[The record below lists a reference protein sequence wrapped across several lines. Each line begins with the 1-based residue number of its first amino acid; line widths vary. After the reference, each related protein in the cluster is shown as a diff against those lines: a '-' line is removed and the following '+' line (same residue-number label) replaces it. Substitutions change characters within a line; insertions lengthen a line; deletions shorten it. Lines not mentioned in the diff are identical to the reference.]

1 MLRGKGRRL
10 LRGKLVGEKE
20 IEMAEKE
27 EIVKRKV
34 GRGKG
39 VKRKLV
45 AEKEEIVKRKVG
57 GEKEEIGERK
67 VGGGKGGDC

>member
-1 MLRGKGRRL
+1 MLT
-10 LRGKLVGEKE
+10 GKLVE
-20 IEMAEKE
+20 E
-27 EIVKRKV
+27 EIVKV
-34 GRGKG
+34 
-39 VKRKLV
+39 V